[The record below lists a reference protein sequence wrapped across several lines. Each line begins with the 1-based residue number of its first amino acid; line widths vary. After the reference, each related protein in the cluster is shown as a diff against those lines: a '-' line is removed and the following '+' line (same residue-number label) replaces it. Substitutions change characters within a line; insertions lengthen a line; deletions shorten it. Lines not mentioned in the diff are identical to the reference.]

1 MRRRQLSLLAV
12 TLGVGLF
19 ATAAWLAAAD
29 LNELRAT
36 AANLRWSWIPL
47 LPALTLMHLVVR
59 FLRWTFLLRRI
70 QAFVPL
76 RESLRIFLSG
86 FSMIATPLHSGEILK
101 ALLLRHRIGTPLR
114 RTSAVVVAERMF
126 DLLALLLILAV
137 LQLQRGIIVV
147 PVAALLLVVGAAFF
161 SRFGD
166 SDSPPR
172 GRLRSVASNFALQLK
187 PFAFLGGLSLSVVAW
202 VAGALVLSAATAA
215 VGAPAEIAGSA
226 SAFCIAT
233 PLGALSFLPGGVG
246 VTGSLMI
253 PQLLPLGLTLAEA
266 SLAVLLTRL
275 FTFWFAFALG
285 SIVLAWTLRRAPEIS
300 ELEQHE
306 HFDELAGT
314 YSGEIPEHMRAHFL
328 SKKVAAMDPR
338 LPHGGLGLDLGCG
351 HGWYLTEMVERGRNM
366 IGMDLSLNQLGNAR
380 EFCDPRTRFLQGD
393 VLAIPVADGSVDY
406 AYCVNAMHHIEDAG
420 AQVRAVTEML
430 RVLKPGGCLFI
441 HEINVTNP
449 LFRFYM
455 GYVFPLVARIELGTE
470 RYLTPRDLPR
480 VAGSEIEEVV
490 YFTFLPDFLPAIAF
504 RWLKPIESWLER
516 SPLRKGSA
524 HFMAVYRKAAPPL
537 R

>member
-1 MRRRQLSLLAV
+1 MRLRQLSFLAV
-12 TLGVGLF
+12 TLGIGLF

-36 AANLRWSWIPL
+36 AANIRWSWVPL

-137 LQLQRGIIVV
+137 LQLHRWYIVV
-147 PVAALLLVVGAAFF
+147 PVAGLLLVIGAAFF
-161 SRFGD
+161 SRFGEFD
-166 SDSPPR
+166 PASAPH

-187 PFAFLGGLSLSVVAW
+187 PFPFLGGLSLSVVAW

-215 VGAPAEIAGSA
+215 VGAPTEIAESA

-253 PQLLPLGLTLAEA
+253 PQLLPLGLTLAQA

-275 FTFWFAFALG
+275 CTFWLAFALG
-285 SIVLAWTLRRAPEIS
+285 SLVLAWTLRHAPETS

-328 SKKVAAMDPR
+328 RKKIEAMAPR
-338 LPHGGLGLDLGCG
+338 IPREGLGLDLGCG
-351 HGWYLTEMVERGRNM
+351 HGWYLSEMVERGRSM

-380 EFCDPRTRFLQGD
+380 EFCDPNTRFLQGD
-393 VLAIPVADGSVDY
+393 VLAIPVADRSVDY
-406 AYCVNAMHHIEDAG
+406 AYCVNAMHHIEDAE

-430 RVLKPGGCLFI
+430 RVLKPGGVLFI

-470 RYLTPRDLPR
+470 RYLTPGDLPR
-480 VAGSEIEEVV
+480 VAGAEIEDVV

-504 RWLKPIESWLER
+504 RWLEPIESWLER
-516 SPLRKGSA
+516 SSLRHGSA
-524 HFMAVYRKAAPPL
+524 HFMAVYRKG
-537 R
+537 